1 MYMPMPQQPVRA
13 VRVPVAPD
21 IAAEVT
27 KQLPLASA
35 YTPVQIFRKV
45 WDDTKGL
52 RKGTIFE
59 ELYLPLEEG
68 GLPRGR

>member
-1 MYMPMPQQPVRA
+1 MYMAPQPVRNVRMPMPPAGMLV
-13 VRVPVAPD
+13 D
-21 IAAEVT
+21 T
-27 KQLPLASA
+27 KRIPLATS
-35 YTPVQIFRKV
+35 YTPVQEFRKV
-45 WDDTKGL
+45 MTEGVGL

>member
-1 MYMPMPQQPVRA
+1 MYMAPQPMRTVRMPMPPTGTPV
-13 VRVPVAPD
+13 D
-21 IAAEVT
+21 T
-27 KQLPLASA
+27 KRIPLATA
-35 YTPVQIFRKV
+35 YTPVQQFRGV
-45 WDDTKGL
+45 MEENTGL